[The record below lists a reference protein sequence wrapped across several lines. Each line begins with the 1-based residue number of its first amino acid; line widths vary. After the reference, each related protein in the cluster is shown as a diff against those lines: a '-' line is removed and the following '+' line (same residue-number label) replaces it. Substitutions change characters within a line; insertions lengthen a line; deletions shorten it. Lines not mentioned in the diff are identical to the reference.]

1 MPMFECSIA
10 LGYSSS
16 VPSICSIKL
25 GQPHDARGCQAQTV
39 GVWLLKTVSVAIPHS
54 VSTHFY
60 TMNALYYNHLQLL

>member
-1 MPMFECSIA
+1 MFECSIA

-39 GVWLLKTVSVAIPHS
+39 GV
-54 VSTHFY
+54 
-60 TMNALYYNHLQLL
+60 